1 MVNYTALNESETS
14 GGSECVPNRTDDGDI
29 ETDAVIICSNISSSC
44 CMFGWWWPTQ
54 H

>member
-44 CMFGWWWPTQ
+44 YMFVMFYTII
-54 H
+54 